1 MTDIYLVL
9 ENPMPVIKVYHHG
22 MTAAILPKQN
32 NHERAKRGVVQGWS
46 KSATRNNTRWLR
58 SVSPESFS
66 NEDEFGIAFTFTL
79 RDCPDTSDDWH
90 KIRRSFLERLRRLGM
105 LRLHWVTEWQR
116 RGVPHLHGIVFFSYA
131 SCTRVDSFG
140 IPVGLGTLITEHW
153 LAVAGKYGASP
164 RGQHLKVVSDIKGWF
179 KYLSK
184 HASRGADHYQRSSSG
199 IPSGWIKT
207 GRVWG
212 YIGDWVTDEPQS
224 LNVSNEFYFA
234 VRRIVRKWRLADAR
248 TALKDSPMLAVRDGC
263 TIINPHWLSAKKRIT
278 SARRILKCNDFKKSQ
293 VRGVSEWIDAE
304 NILTIAEMLISQG
317 YEISISE
324 EEESRL

>member
-1 MTDIYLVL
+1 
-9 ENPMPVIKVYHHG
+9 MPVVKVYHHG
-22 MTAAILPKQN
+22 MTAAMPPKKN

-58 SVSPESFS
+58 SVSPKSFGG
-66 NEDEFGIAFTFTL
+66 EDEFGVAFTLTI

-90 KIRRSFLERLRRLGM
+90 SMRTSFIKRLRRMGM

-116 RGVPHLHGIVFFSYA
+116 RGVPHLHGIVFFP
-131 SCTRVDSFG
+131 VDSLNKTDEAG
-140 IPVGLGTLITEHW
+140 IPVSWGNAITFSW
-153 LAVAGKYGASP
+153 ISVAHKYGASP
-164 RGQHLKVVSDIKGWF
+164 RGQHLKVVTDTKGWF

-199 IPSGWIKT
+199 IPSGWVKT

-212 YIGDWVTDEPQS
+212 HCGDWVTDEPHN

-234 VRRIVRKWRLADAR
+234 LRRIVRKWRLSDAR
-248 TALKDSPMLAVRDGC
+248 TALKESTS
-263 TIINPHWLSAKKRIT
+263 TIIRNDRLMVNPAWLSAKKRIS
-278 SARRILKCNDFKKSQ
+278 SARKILKSNDFKKSQ

-304 NILTIAEMLISQG
+304 NILLIAEMLIGQG
-317 YEISISE
+317 YEIYLSE
-324 EEESRL
+324 EEEARL